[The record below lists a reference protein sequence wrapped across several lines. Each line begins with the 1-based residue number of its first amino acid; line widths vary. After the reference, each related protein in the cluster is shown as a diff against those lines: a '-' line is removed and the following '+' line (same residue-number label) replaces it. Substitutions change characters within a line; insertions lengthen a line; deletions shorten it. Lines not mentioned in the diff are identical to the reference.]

1 MKAVDVSLIV
11 CTRNR
16 IDSLKSTIASFNG
29 IDVPPE
35 WSTELIVV
43 DNGSTDG
50 TLDFLRNAS
59 CQLPMRVLV
68 ESAPGLSRARNLAL
82 ANARGRVLVWTDDDV
97 IVDPKWL
104 RLLAAPVIRN
114 EADAVA
120 GQIVIPASLLE
131 KIVNNPLQSRL
142 DYLASTS
149 WMDWSSPSQ
158 MVGANMAFGAH
169 VLAKVPK
176 FDERL
181 GAGPDSLGFHEE
193 GLFSR
198 QLLAAGF
205 RLIGVPQAIVE
216 HYFSVTRLDVDS
228 VLQIAKKIGRS
239 NAYMDWHWYHRPR
252 KRFVMLRKLKATLKQ
267 RLGHLTSGSRNA
279 LEGEFN
285 LALLFAYYDELARCS
300 LEPRKYRRNDLQ
312 A

>member
-1 MKAVDVSLIV
+1 MKAVDVSIIV

-16 IDSLKSTIASFNG
+16 VDSLKTTIASFNG

-50 TLDFLRNAS
+50 TLDFLHGAS
-59 CQLPMRVLV
+59 CQLPICVLV

-104 RLLAAPVIRN
+104 RLMASPVIRN

-131 KIVNNPLQSRL
+131 KIKDTPLQSRL
-142 DYLASTS
+142 GYVASTS

-158 MVGANMAFGAH
+158 MVGANMAFGSH

-181 GAGPDSLGFHEE
+181 GAGPASLGFHEE
-193 GLFSR
+193 GLFSK
-198 QLLAAGF
+198 QLLASGF
-205 RLIGVPQAIVE
+205 RLIGVPQAIVH
-216 HYFSVTRLDVDS
+216 HYFNVKRLDADS
-228 VLQIAKKIGRS
+228 MLQVARNIGRS
-239 NAYMDWHWYHRPR
+239 DAYMDWHWYHRPR
-252 KRFVMLRKLKATLKQ
+252 KKFVMLRKLKATLKQ
-267 RLGHLTSGSRNA
+267 RLGHLINGSRNS

-285 LALLFAYYDELARCS
+285 LACLFAYYDEFASCMRQ
-300 LEPRKYRRNDLQ
+300 PRKYQRANE
-312 A
+312 